1 MASGTPQLF
10 NVIVI
15 GAGSTGLLLAQGLKQ
30 NGIPCTV
37 YEREDHTTYQNR
49 SREWGM
55 TLHWGAEYLSKCIPP
70 DLVAS
75 INDNICC
82 DPFFKGKVTS
92 LPIYNGATGDKLFEM
107 EGMDPRRVSRKKL
120 RNFLSQGIDV
130 QYGKRLASVTVD
142 TDAGDSVTAFFEDGT
157 RASGSLLVGCDGAHS
172 TVRRFL
178 VGEELA
184 KEEIMDIQM
193 FNVSCAFP
201 REIAEY
207 LRSIHPIF
215 KHSYH
220 PDNFTWWNSIQ
231 DVTDPDKPETWLF
244 QNLLSWP
251 GSPRPEDLPD
261 QASRLRFWR
270 DRISRYAEPWAT
282 IGKHLPEDLV
292 FPTDRTVVWKPDMD
306 WSSSPLW
313 PRVTLAGDAAHA
325 IPPFRGQGLNNALQD
340 AAKLIDELSA
350 VPAGS
355 KTLSEAVS
363 EYEKEMK
370 ERALLEMKVS
380 VLQAETVHNWARL
393 MEAPFI
399 KHGMNKYKEEKQE
412 QEEKTEQ
419 EAN

>member
-1 MASGTPQLF
+1 MASTTPL

-49 SREWGM
+49 AREWGM
-55 TLHWGAEYLSKCIPP
+55 TLHWGAEFLSKFVPP
-70 DLVAS
+70 ELADHIDA
-75 INDNICC
+75 NICC

-92 LPIYNGATGDKLFEM
+92 LPIYNGATGEKLFEM

-120 RNFLSQGIDV
+120 RTFLSQGIDV
-130 QYGKRLASVTVD
+130 QYGKKLASVTVD
-142 TDAGDSVTAFFEDGT
+142 AGESVTAVFDDGT
-157 RASGSLLVGCDGAHS
+157 SASGSLLVGCDGAHS

-178 VGEELA
+178 VGDELA
-184 KEEIMDIQM
+184 KEEYMDIQM
-193 FNVSCAFP
+193 FNVSCRFP
-201 REIAEY
+201 RETAEY

-220 PDNFTWWNSIQ
+220 PDNFSWWNSIQ
-231 DVTDPDKPETWLF
+231 DVSDPDRPETWLF

-251 GSPRPEDLPD
+251 GAPRPEDLPD

-270 DRISRYAEPWAT
+270 DRVARYAEPWAT
-282 IGKHLPEDLV
+282 IGQHLPDDLV

-306 WSSSPLW
+306 WTQSPLW

-340 AAKLIDELSA
+340 AAKLVDELGA
-350 VPAGS
+350 LLAAGTRHS
-355 KTLSEAVS
+355 LREAVAA
-363 EYEKEMK
+363 YEAEMK

-380 VLQAETVHNWARL
+380 ILQAETVHDWDRL
-393 MEAPFI
+393 MEAPMI
-399 KHGMNKYKEEKQE
+399 KHGMNKYKEDQGAE
-412 QEEKTEQ
+412 
-419 EAN
+419 